1 MAGVYVC
8 SCVCMG
14 KCMLV
19 LPGDVDRKHIRGL
32 QAIVRGFSPFMR
44 HEYHQSVLS
53 KVGNINL

>member
-44 HEYHQSVLS
+44 HEYH
-53 KVGNINL
+53 